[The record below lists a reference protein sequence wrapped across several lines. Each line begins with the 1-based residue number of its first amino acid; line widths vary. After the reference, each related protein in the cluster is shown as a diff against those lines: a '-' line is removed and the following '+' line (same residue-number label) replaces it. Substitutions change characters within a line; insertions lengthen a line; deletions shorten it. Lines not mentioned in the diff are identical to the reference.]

1 MKPTIYTIAEEAGV
15 SIATV
20 SRAFNNHSRISE
32 ATKQKIL
39 GIADALGYYPSA
51 TARNLSNSITE
62 TIAVIMPQ
70 TSRPFFMELIRGA
83 ESICKE
89 NQYHLLIYTS
99 LDVDEVDSFL
109 SLLPSR
115 TDGIVLCSPSSTGQ
129 YIERLYNQRFP
140 FVLIGRSLPGINVN
154 SIRPDNQSGAYQL
167 MDHLITHHKYSK
179 IAFIS
184 GPPQQAHSNQR
195 LAGYKQALMDN
206 KIPFREDW
214 VKTGNFEEKSGYEC
228 TRQFLSLPDPPQAV
242 FAANDPMAIGA
253 MAAAI
258 EMGYSLPADLAIVGF
273 DNVPSALYLQP
284 SLTTANVDTY
294 VQGRMAVEQLLNCIS
309 NPDTPYKQVVLPT
322 PLILRRSCGCAQ

>member
-32 ATKQKIL
+32 ATKQKIF

-51 TARNLSNSITE
+51 TARNLSNSTTE

-70 TSRPFFMELIRGA
+70 TSRPFFMEMIRGA

-89 NQYHLLIYTS
+89 KQYHLLIYTS
-99 LDVDEVDSFL
+99 LDVDEEDSFL

-129 YIERLYNQRFP
+129 YIERLYKQRFP
-140 FVLIGRSLPGINVN
+140 FVIIGRAVPGMDVN
-154 SIRPDNQSGAYQL
+154 SIRPDNQMGSYQL
-167 MDHLITHHKYSK
+167 MDHLIADHKYSQ

-184 GPPQQAHSNQR
+184 GPPHQAHSNQR
-195 LAGYKQALMDN
+195 LAGYKQALKDHS
-206 KIPFREDW
+206 IPLREDW
-214 VKTGNFEEKSGYEC
+214 IKTGNFEETSGYEC
-228 TRQFLSLPDPPQAV
+228 TRELLSLPEPPKAI

-253 MAAAI
+253 MAAAT

-273 DNVPSALYLQP
+273 DNVSSALYLQP
-284 SLTTANVDTY
+284 SLTTASVDTF
-294 VQGRMAVEQLLNCIS
+294 VQGRMAVELLLNYIS
-309 NPDTPYKQVVLPT
+309 NPDTPPQEVVMPA
-322 PLILRRSCGCAQ
+322 PLLLRRSCGCP

>member
-32 ATKQKIL
+32 ATKQKIF

-51 TARNLSNSITE
+51 AARSLANSTTE

-70 TSRPFFMELIRGA
+70 TSHPFFMEMIRGA
-83 ESICKE
+83 ESICRE

-99 LDVDEVDSFL
+99 PDVDEDDSFL
-109 SLLPSR
+109 SFLPSR

-129 YIERLYNQRFP
+129 YIERLNKQRFP
-140 FVLIGRSLPGINVN
+140 FVVIGRDVPGIDVN

-167 MDHLITHHKYSK
+167 IDHLITHHKYSK

-184 GPPQQAHSNQR
+184 GPPQQDHSNQR
-195 LAGYKQALMDN
+195 LAGYRQALLDHS
-206 KIPFREDW
+206 IPFRDDW
-214 VKTGNFEEKSGYEC
+214 VKTGNFEERSGYDC
-228 TRQFLSLPDPPQAV
+228 TRQFLSLPDPPQAI
-242 FAANDPMAIGA
+242 FAANDLMAIGV
-253 MAAAI
+253 MAAAT
-258 EMGYSLPADLAIVGF
+258 EMGYSLPHDLAIVGF
-273 DNVPSALYLQP
+273 DNVPSAMYLQP
-284 SLTTANVDTY
+284 SLTTAGVDTY

-309 NPDTPYKQVVLPT
+309 NPDTPHRQVVLPT
-322 PLILRRSCGCAQ
+322 PVIFRRSCGCPQ